1 MNNSLKLSAD
11 QIKDTFGEIKAHEA
25 IIQAVNGI
33 GDKDNPL
40 SLVVNRLDVSNTGNG
55 DIYISNKGELNLVDL
70 NQDGKAVINTGQ
82 GSIETHSPLNINS
95 DISLSGDFTLS
106 ANSSDSENDHLT
118 INANITNDLGGTIK
132 IQAGDNV
139 IQQAGII
146 LNKTGNISLLSDKG
160 SIVQSGGSV
169 ETERLSFDAENSVD
183 YQGENNVIEVLA
195 ATVEKGNFSFT
206 EKDTIAIDQVKAGG
220 SIKISAGNIIDHSDD
235 TDIDIQSNER
245 IELIAFNSIGGDEKE
260 DSYLEF
266 ADNSIVKATTKAE
279 GVIQL
284 SGLGDLQ
291 LEEVSSTKG
300 SIDIKAIGDIVV
312 STIKTQDE
320 DNTVTIN
327 STQGSVEI
335 GSISSDDN
343 VSIVAGDGDVI
354 VESIV
359 TKKGINLKSDSG
371 AIKKSKPESKIKA
384 ETLTVASKTGID
396 LLTDTSQIDAFVLG
410 AGDIE
415 INEINNVIINTM
427 TTFEG
432 SIKVNSG
439 GHLEALDVRAIDGD
453 VVIDSQ
459 GDLIAKNIS
468 ATKRSHSA
476 DIHDVSLSTTGG
488 NMIID
493 LVVADD
499 TIVINVENGELID
512 DNDTDIDMKANS
524 ITGNVNTLKN
534 IDFDASSI
542 TLISDNMISI
552 AYLDYLIPKEKELTF
567 PDHLFEP
574 VVDEKE
580 IMHYFDEQVTILSTP
595 DDILNAAHVDF
606 NLQALIDVEQLSDYD
621 VKWVYDKSGALEDS
635 YIEFTQE
642 EVHIKKESV
651 PDSEEGVEKTET
663 EPSSKETQTH
673 KEEGK
678 KEQESQESSKK
689 NTSLRKIYDNNRL
702 IESEPT
708 HIPNTILYNKDF
720 DQSKTTT
727 TYDQKNRI
735 DMQQP
740 VFKHVTKDE
749 LSPKK
754 GFMGKVKAFLGLK
767 DQGYVI

>member
-1 MNNSLKLSAD
+1 MSAGKDLNIQAEDTITIQNISAQDITISSTNHSIIADAINVNNSFTLSAD

-70 NQDGKAVINTGQ
+70 NQDGKAVINKGQ

-106 ANSSDSENDHLT
+106 ANSSDSENDDLT

-195 ATVEKGNFSFT
+195 ATVEKGDFSFT

-245 IELIAFNSIGGDEKE
+245 IELIAVNAIGGDEKE

-335 GSISSDDN
+335 GSLSSDDN

-359 TKKGINLKSDSG
+359 TKK
-371 AIKKSKPESKIKA
+371 
-384 ETLTVASKTGID
+384 
-396 LLTDTSQIDAFVLG
+396 
-410 AGDIE
+410 
-415 INEINNVIINTM
+415 
-427 TTFEG
+427 
-432 SIKVNSG
+432 
-439 GHLEALDVRAIDGD
+439 
-453 VVIDSQ
+453 
-459 GDLIAKNIS
+459 
-468 ATKRSHSA
+468 
-476 DIHDVSLSTTGG
+476 
-488 NMIID
+488 
-493 LVVADD
+493 
-499 TIVINVENGELID
+499 
-512 DNDTDIDMKANS
+512 
-524 ITGNVNTLKN
+524 
-534 IDFDASSI
+534 
-542 TLISDNMISI
+542 
-552 AYLDYLIPKEKELTF
+552 ELT
-567 PDHLFEP
+567 
-574 VVDEKE
+574 
-580 IMHYFDEQVTILSTP
+580 
-595 DDILNAAHVDF
+595 
-606 NLQALIDVEQLSDYD
+606 
-621 VKWVYDKSGALEDS
+621 
-635 YIEFTQE
+635 
-642 EVHIKKESV
+642 
-651 PDSEEGVEKTET
+651 
-663 EPSSKETQTH
+663 
-673 KEEGK
+673 
-678 KEQESQESSKK
+678 
-689 NTSLRKIYDNNRL
+689 
-702 IESEPT
+702 
-708 HIPNTILYNKDF
+708 
-720 DQSKTTT
+720 
-727 TYDQKNRI
+727 
-735 DMQQP
+735 
-740 VFKHVTKDE
+740 
-749 LSPKK
+749 
-754 GFMGKVKAFLGLK
+754 
-767 DQGYVI
+767 